1 MAGKLTKSGDVYAF
15 GVVTWGLCLGKLP
28 WHGLR
33 AMQIIMQV
41 TMLRKTLQVPD
52 ELPEGIKV
60 LALR

>member
-15 GVVTWGLCLGKLP
+15 GVVVWGLCLGKLP

-41 TMLRKTLQVPD
+41 LLCW
-52 ELPEGIKV
+52 L
-60 LALR
+60 LADSKGGSAS